1 MLNLWIRRP
10 IGWGRCFVLLAVVLL
25 VAGCGRQ
32 AVDAQP
38 GNLQITL
45 IPAPEAMRGT
55 HLTVRLADTGGNPVT
70 DATVRLEGNMN
81 HPGMAPVFSDS
92 VQDGDDGQID
102 GSYQV
107 PFVFNMLGDWIITVT
122 VERPQG
128 TTEQHIDVSVS
139 ETTVEVKE

>member
-1 MLNLWIRRP
+1 MFDVWVRRP
-10 IGWGRCFVLLAVVLL
+10 IGWGRCFVLLVVMLL

-38 GNLQITL
+38 GNLQISL
-45 IPAPEAMRGT
+45 IPAPEGMSGT
-55 HLTVRLADTGGNPVT
+55 HLTVQLADAAGNPVT

-81 HPGMAPVFSDS
+81 HPGMAPVFAEP
-92 VQDGDDGQID
+92 VQDGDDGQVD
-102 GSYQV
+102 GSYQA